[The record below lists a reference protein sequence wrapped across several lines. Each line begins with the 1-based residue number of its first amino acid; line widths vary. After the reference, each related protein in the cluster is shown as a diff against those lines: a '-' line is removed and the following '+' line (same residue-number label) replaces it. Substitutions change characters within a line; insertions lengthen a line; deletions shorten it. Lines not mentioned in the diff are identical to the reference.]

1 VIRALDAGGRV
12 TGEATLAFPDA
23 PGRRRARLVCEAD
36 PAALARAYS
45 EAAAAGDC
53 PLVCARPVSAPGEL
67 PGPGHLLCTSG
78 TTGPTPRLYYFTREA
93 ALGNAR
99 AHVASL
105 GLDAG
110 DRVLLTMSMSHSFG
124 LVAAGL
130 GCALLGAPLL
140 AFASTPDPA
149 TLLAAIAEHEVT
161 TVYLTPPLARLLL
174 RHARRRP
181 PPRLPSLRR
190 LSVGSAPMTRAELAE
205 LSRAFAPARVIFTYG
220 LTELGPRVATLSD
233 AHDKSPPTPA
243 AAGGVGSAAATSDAH
258 DKSPPTPAAAGG
270 ALAPIGRPI
279 DGVELALRDGELF
292 VRSRWASAGRLV
304 DGHLVPLAGADGFV
318 ATRDAARATPDGIE
332 LLGRLDGVIVTGG
345 ANVYPEDVERVADS
359 VDGVAASCLIARASP
374 LYGQVPVLVC
384 EPTPG
389 ADPAAAVL
397 ARLRAELPA
406 SHLPVDI
413 LLRPLPR
420 TAAGKVAR
428 AAVRAELA

>member
-1 VIRALDAGGRV
+1 V
-12 TGEATLAFPDA
+12 
-23 PGRRRARLVCEAD
+23 VCESD

-45 EAAAAGDC
+45 EATAAGDC
-53 PLVCARPVSAPGEL
+53 PLVCARPVTAAGAL

-105 GLDAG
+105 GMDG
-110 DRVLLTMSMSHSFG
+110 SDRVLLTMSMSHSFG

-130 GCALLGAPLL
+130 GCAELGAPLL

-149 TLLAAIAEHEVT
+149 TLLAAVAEHEVT

-174 RHARRRP
+174 RQARRRP

-190 LSVGSAPMTRAELAE
+190 LSVGSAPMALAELAE
-205 LSRAFAPARVIFTYG
+205 LSRAFAPARVFFTYG

-243 AAGGVGSAAATSDAH
+243 AAGGA
-258 DKSPPTPAAAGG
+258 P
-270 ALAPIGRPI
+270 APIGRPI
-279 DGVELALRDGELF
+279 DGVELAVRDGELF
-292 VRSRWASAGRLV
+292 VRSRWASAGRFV
-304 DGHLVPLAGADGFV
+304 DGHLVPLAGPDGFV

-332 LLGRLDGVIVTGG
+332 LLGRLDGVIVMGG

-374 LYGQVPVLVC
+374 LYGQVPILVC

-406 SHLPVDI
+406 SQLPVDI